1 MSQAEQEEARKRSCT
16 PRAHSPLLTLC
27 LRSGSESDTGGYLL
41 CVGVW
46 GLGWVWQQGCLSTA
60 LLVSAPGA
68 DGQREPGFESGC
80 RDACRA
86 ECTFCHATPRTSA
99 QCVSC
104 IQTPGASLAPG
115 GLSLRRC
122 MMVLGC
128 RSGGVRVAS
137 SRPRKSHEPK
147 LKHSCGRRCLLS
159 RLSERCAAAG
169 GRAAPPLCLT
179 CGEPTPPSAPAATT
193 RTGRA
198 LCPCVGHG
206 EDQGPRAGS
215 SLAMTRAT
223 VAGASASPCSAIAYL
238 TALSRLSPD
247 TETAIRGALPGV
259 E

>member
-1 MSQAEQEEARKRSCT
+1 MQGCGAWAGYGDGAARLRPCW
-16 PRAHSPLLTLC
+16 C
-27 LRSGSESDTGGYLL
+27 LRRALMGNESQGSS
-41 CVGVW
+41 
-46 GLGWVWQQGCLSTA
+46 
-60 LLVSAPGA
+60 LVVAMLVARNVP
-68 DGQREPGFESGC
+68 
-80 RDACRA
+80 
-86 ECTFCHATPRTSA
+86 FCHATPRTSA

-115 GLSLRRC
+115 GMSLRRC

-137 SRPRKSHEPK
+137 SRPRKSHEPR
-147 LKHSCGRRCLLS
+147 HSCTCGRRCLLS

-169 GRAAPPLCLT
+169 GLAAPPLCLT
-179 CGEPTPPSAPAATT
+179 CGEPSPPSAPAATT
-193 RTGRA
+193 RTGWA

-223 VAGASASPCSAIAYL
+223 VAGASASPCSAIAYR